1 VGEIG
6 YSKQRCRAAGKPL
19 VARRRRAVQENA
31 RFVGKIGYLEQ
42 RCRAAPECPAAQSR
56 SGVRKIQIMLWRK
69 LSARTALPFCLGREA
84 DNGVNRHGRES
95 PFPKVRLQWRNYEP
109 DKIVKRSRLN
119 KDQLPVAHFGMTM
132 TGDPLATLSVDFA
145 QMLREHLICGIGTP
159 PAFSGPLPLSDCSK
173 RCPLNVGVGGHLN

>member
-1 VGEIG
+1 MGEIG
-6 YSKQRCRAAGKPL
+6 YPEQHYVLPKALGRKADK
-19 VARRRRAVQENA
+19 AVQESA
-31 RFVGKIGYLEQ
+31 RFNPCCGRNWVPQ
-42 RCRAAPECPAAQSR
+42 AP
-56 SGVRKIQIMLWRK
+56 
-69 LSARTALPFCLGREA
+69 LPFCLGREA

-95 PFPKVRLQWRNYEP
+95 PFPKVRLQWRKYEAE
-109 DKIVKRSRLN
+109 KIVKRSRLN

-173 RCPLNVGVGGHLN
+173 RCPSNVGVGGHLD